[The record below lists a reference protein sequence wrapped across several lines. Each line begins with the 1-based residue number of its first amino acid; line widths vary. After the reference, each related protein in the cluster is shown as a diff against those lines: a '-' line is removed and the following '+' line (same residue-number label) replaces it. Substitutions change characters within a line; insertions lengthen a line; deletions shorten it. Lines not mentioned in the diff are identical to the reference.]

1 VFNKQQVISQYIL
14 FCKLSQLP
22 PEKVILSAGGALV
35 LLGLL
40 EKTADLDLDV
50 PVAFYNKVKRDYGIC
65 YLKEGDC
72 YRWDETVDIKPS
84 LDIPSFCS
92 EGVYCYTISELIK
105 QKEYLL
111 TLDTRPGIKKIQD
124 KIDLMK
130 LKKEEVGGLLD
141 VKRIVRD
148 SYKNTKKIA
157 NNSFSGAHRLS
168 PAEKQN
174 INNKES
180 INNSYQN
187 NGKWANDGQSL
198 IGKVNEIMNRDM
210 GLFGKINQELPP
222 VCVDIPSNFFE
233 DEHIKSLMLGLAQ
246 SKSFAFKSNPDFC
259 FQRSYVPGD
268 ISKKE
273 NLFSENCRVF
283 TVDSHQP
290 GEKRF
295 SVKRSKIVLPPKPK
309 TKPSKLLTFLV
320 KRT

>member
-1 VFNKQQVISQYIL
+1 MFNKQQVISQYIL
-14 FCKLSQLP
+14 FCELSHLP
-22 PEKVILSAGGALV
+22 PENVILSAGGALV
-35 LLGLL
+35 LLGLR

-50 PVAFYNKVKRDYGIC
+50 PISFYNKVKRDYGIG

-111 TLDTRPGIKKIQD
+111 TLDTRPSVKKIQD

-130 LKKEEVGGLLD
+130 LK
-141 VKRIVRD
+141 RIVED
-148 SYKNTKKIA
+148 SYKDTKKIA

-174 INNKES
+174 INN
-180 INNSYQN
+180 
-187 NGKWANDGQSL
+187 GKWANDSQSL

-222 VCVDIPSNFFE
+222 VCVDIPSTFFE
-233 DEHIKSLMLGLAQ
+233 DEYVKSLMLSLAQ
-246 SKSFAFKSNPDFC
+246 SNSFAFKSKTDFC

-295 SVKRSKIVLPPKPK
+295 SVKRSKIVSPPKPK
-309 TKPSKLLTFLV
+309 IKSSKLLTLLV
-320 KRT
+320 KRVK

>member
-1 VFNKQQVISQYIL
+1 MFNKQQVISQYIL

-35 LLGLL
+35 LLGLR

-50 PVAFYNKVKRDYGIC
+50 PVAFYNKVKSDYGIG
-65 YLKEGDC
+65 YLKEGDR
-72 YRWDETVDIKPS
+72 YRWDETIDIKPS

-111 TLDTRPGIKKIQD
+111 TLDTRPSVKKIQD

-141 VKRIVRD
+141 IKRIVRN

-157 NNSFSGAHRLS
+157 NSSFSGAHRLS

-174 INNKES
+174 I
-180 INNSYQN
+180 N

-222 VCVDIPSNFFE
+222 VCVDIPSTFFE
-233 DEHIKSLMLGLAQ
+233 DEYVKSLMLSLAQ
-246 SKSFAFKSNPDFC
+246 SNSFAFESKTDFC

-295 SVKRSKIVLPPKPK
+295 SVKRSKIVSPPKPK
-309 TKPSKLLTFLV
+309 TKTSKLLTLLV
-320 KRT
+320 NRIK